1 LFKIGDVVT
10 YKQREDLAEH
20 PTPVSRLG
28 TIVSDNGNAKAVPL
42 LPANITDQTVIFEV
56 YWWSSKNT
64 VSYAEE
70 GLDYPSL
77 EAR

>member
-1 LFKIGDVVT
+1 MKIGDVVT

-20 PTPVSRLG
+20 PTPIGRLG
-28 TIVSDNGNAKAVPL
+28 TIISENGNAKAVPL
-42 LPANITDQTVIFEV
+42 LHTPTTPPAVIFEV

-64 VSYAEE
+64 VSYVEE

>member
-1 LFKIGDVVT
+1 MKIGDVVT

-20 PTPVSRLG
+20 PTPIGRLG
-28 TIVSDNGNAKAVPL
+28 TIISENGNAQAVPL
-42 LPANITDQTVIFEV
+42 LPTNIADQTVIFEV

-77 EAR
+77 EIR

>member
-1 LFKIGDVVT
+1 MKIGDVVT
-10 YKQREDLAEH
+10 YRQREDLAEH

-42 LPANITDQTVIFEV
+42 LPTNITDRTVIFEV

-64 VSYAEE
+64 VSYVEE

>member
-1 LFKIGDVVT
+1 MKIGDVVT

-20 PTPVSRLG
+20 PTPISRLG
-28 TIVSDNGNAKAVPL
+28 TIISESGNAKAVPL
-42 LPANITDQTVIFEV
+42 LPTNITDQTVVFEV
-56 YWWSSKNT
+56 YWWGSKNV
-64 VSYAEE
+64 VSYIKE

>member
-42 LPANITDQTVIFEV
+42 LPVNITDQTVIFEV

>member
-1 LFKIGDVVT
+1 MKIGDVVT

-64 VSYAEE
+64 VSYVEE

>member
-1 LFKIGDVVT
+1 MKIGDVVT

-28 TIVSDNGNAKAVPL
+28 TIISENGNAQAVPL
-42 LPANITDQTVIFEV
+42 LRTDITDQSVIFEV

-64 VSYAEE
+64 VSHVEE

-77 EAR
+77 ETR

>member
-10 YKQREDLAEH
+10 YKQRADLAEH
-20 PTPVSRLG
+20 PTPWHRLG
-28 TIVSDNGNAKAVPL
+28 TIVSENGNAKAVPL
-42 LPANITDQTVIFEV
+42 SPTDITDQTVIFEV

-64 VSYAEE
+64 VSYVEE
-70 GLDYPSL
+70 GLEYASV

>member
-1 LFKIGDVVT
+1 MKIGDVVT

-20 PTPVSRLG
+20 PTPIGRLG
-28 TIVSDNGNAKAVPL
+28 TIISENGNAKAVPL
-42 LPANITDQTVIFEV
+42 LHAPTIPPAVIFEV
-56 YWWSSKNT
+56 YWWGSKNT
-64 VSYAEE
+64 VSYVEE

>member
-1 LFKIGDVVT
+1 MKIGDIVT

-28 TIVSDNGNAKAVPL
+28 TIISENGNAKAVPGGWFDAE
-42 LPANITDQTVIFEV
+42 PEAVIFEV
-56 YWWSSKNT
+56 YWWHSENT
-64 VSYAEE
+64 VSYVEE

>member
-1 LFKIGDVVT
+1 MKIGDVVT

-28 TIVSDNGNAKAVPL
+28 TIISENGNAKAVPL

>member
-1 LFKIGDVVT
+1 MKIGDIVT
-10 YKQREDLAEH
+10 YKQREDLAER

-28 TIVSDNGNAKAVPL
+28 TIISENGNANAVPGGF
-42 LPANITDQTVIFEV
+42 LPAEPNPVIFEV

-64 VSYAEE
+64 VSYVEE